1 MIDECDKVLGNAKM
15 RADIQDIFVKTPHHK
30 QVMMFSATMPEE
42 MKKDCKKFLQ
52 KESEI
57 FIDEGKLIL
66 HGLAQFF
73 VYINEVRPK
82 PFRIRSFKNLLISL
96 TLWPSTSWSYS
107 LTESTGQRNWLN
119 CWDRSC
125 STPSASTPSSNRRRE
140 SRTTIFLRPTA
151 PVS

>member
-1 MIDECDKVLGNAKM
+1 M

-73 VYINEVRPK
+73 VYINEVRLPLC
-82 PFRIRSFKNLLISL
+82 RIRSFKNLHICL
-96 TLWPSTSWSYS
+96 TLSHSI
-107 LTESTGQRNWLN
+107 R
-119 CWDRSC
+119 
-125 STPSASTPSSNRRRE
+125 
-140 SRTTIFLRPTA
+140 
-151 PVS
+151 